1 MLYVSADNTSHIP
14 DEEEF
19 QDTTTVSLPVTTADT
34 PVGEAGPEKQ
44 AILHYTIC
52 IYLNYCHSVKCTIT
66 LTVCSNNY
74 VLNNIP
80 VSVPKQIITR
90 VLLIVRP

>member
-44 AILHYTIC
+44 AILCYTIC
-52 IYLNYCHSVKCTIT
+52 IYVPQLLPFSTILLKCSRQFRHFIFLALGHLN
-66 LTVCSNNY
+66 
-74 VLNNIP
+74 
-80 VSVPKQIITR
+80 
-90 VLLIVRP
+90 